1 MNKLVARLC
10 LLLLLAIAGAAS
22 GQSAVSEL
30 AEKGRL
36 FNVSRKYDS
45 ALLYADSALALNHDF
60 RDRRAGFK
68 AMRIKGR
75 ALFELKQAKKAVDL
89 YFAALAQ
96 CSQPGDSAERAH
108 ILGEIGFIYFAQ
120 GRYAESKNYYKQEI
134 ALLSSIQ
141 GPDSVGNQL
150 INLAVMHQSLGEYD
164 SATRVL
170 LQVKDILAH
179 THDSAMTG
187 YYLFNMGALYTS
199 LNRPDSA
206 RILYLQAYDIW
217 KALDNQA
224 QLFRVT
230 FNLGYYFYQ
239 KKNYGEAIKYYHL
252 SEAAANRFGS
262 KKDVAHVYGTMAE
275 SYAAMGDYRN
285 AYDNLYRYATM
296 NDSLYQEDINNYIL
310 ELDTRYQTARS
321 RETIQEQE
329 LQLRAANLTV
339 QKQKN
344 NALIAIIILIAALAL
359 GGAAFVYLTFRS
371 RVQKEVEEAKSR
383 FFANVAHEIRTPLSM
398 IQAPLEAARA
408 KTNDATLQSQLD
420 LAARNTVRLNELIN
434 QMLDISKLDA
444 AKYTLHATAGNIT
457 DFIRGMTSQYSAL
470 AKEKDI
476 DFTATC
482 EDFDST
488 VLFDRDAIEKIIS
501 NLVGNA
507 IKYTPP
513 AGSAGLQCAVT
524 ETDSSAILKIVVWD
538 SGPGIPAGEHQ
549 QIFDRFYRS
558 SSQRTG
564 ATKGAGIGLSLVRD
578 LVQLMRGTLEVT
590 SDIGHGATFTVTCP
604 LAIPVASASGG
615 NARNDDQHTVL
626 LVEDDADILSFNKG
640 QLEEEGYNVVTAT
653 NGLEATNLLQAT
665 LPDIIV
671 TDLMMPVMDGMAL
684 LKEVRANNAW
694 SHLPVIILSAKAS
707 LPARVEGITG
717 GAQAYLAKPFSP
729 AELKGLIKNQL
740 SLLAE
745 QKSRYM
751 ARSAD
756 TTIAVPERFAGT
768 DPFTQQCYK
777 LINDHLDD
785 AQLSVERLAELMNI
799 NRSHF
804 QRKIKT
810 LTGYSP
816 SELIKTIRLERAKD
830 MLLKKEGNI
839 TEVAYATGFT
849 SQSYFTRCF
858 SEHFGYPPSQ
868 VTVHV

>member
-1 MNKLVARLC
+1 MNKLVASLC
-10 LLLLLAIAGAAS
+10 FLLLVAVRFTAF
-22 GQSAVSEL
+22 GQSPIAEL

-36 FNVSRKYDS
+36 FNAAHKYDS
-45 ALLYADSALALNHDF
+45 GLLYADSALALNHDF
-60 RDRRAGFK
+60 HDRRAGFK
-68 AMRIKGR
+68 AMRIKAR
-75 ALFELKQAKKAVDL
+75 ALFGLKQAKKAIDL
-89 YFAALAQ
+89 YFAALEQ
-96 CSQPGDSAERAH
+96 CRQPGDSAERAH
-108 ILGEIGFIYFAQ
+108 ILGEIGYVFFAQ
-120 GRYAESKNYYKQEI
+120 ARYAESKNYYKQEI
-134 ALLSSIQ
+134 ELLSRIQ
-141 GPDSVGNQL
+141 GKDSVGNQL

-164 SATRVL
+164 SAALTL
-170 LQVKDILAH
+170 ALVKEILSR

-199 LNRPDSA
+199 RNQPDSA
-206 RILYLQAYDIW
+206 RTLYLQAYDIW
-217 KALDNQA
+217 KALDNQP

-230 FNLGYYFYQ
+230 FNLGYYYYQ
-239 KKNYGEAIKYYHL
+239 KKNYSEAIKYYHL
-252 SEAAANRFGS
+252 SEAAANRFGN

-296 NDSLYQEDINNYIL
+296 NDSLYQSDINNYIL
-310 ELDTRYQTARS
+310 ELDTRYQTAQS

-329 LQLRAANLTV
+329 LQLRAANLSV
-339 QKQKN
+339 QEQKN
-344 NALIAIIILIAALAL
+344 NVLIAIIILIGALAF
-359 GGAAFVYLTFRS
+359 GGAAFVYITFRS

-408 KTNDATLQSQLD
+408 KTNDAALHSQLD

-444 AKYTLHATAGNIT
+444 AQYTLHPTAGNIT
-457 DFIRGMTSQYSAL
+457 EFVQALTGQYNMQA
-470 AKEKDI
+470 AEKGI
-476 DFTATC
+476 TFSATC
-482 EDFDST
+482 DDFDRT
-488 VLFDRDAIEKIIS
+488 VLFDRDALEKIIS

-507 IKYTPP
+507 IKYTPTG
-513 AGSAGLQCAVT
+513 GSAGFECAVRERDNAT
-524 ETDSSAILKIVVWD
+524 TLSIVVWD
-538 SGPGIPAGEHQ
+538 SGPGIPASEQQ
-549 QIFDRFYRS
+549 QIFDRFYRAAP
-558 SSQRTG
+558 QRG
-564 ATKGAGIGLSLVRD
+564 GNTKGVGIGLSLVRD
-578 LVQLMRGTLEVT
+578 LVGLMGGTVSVT
-590 SDIGHGATFTVTCP
+590 SDVGNGATFTVTCP
-604 LAIPVASASGG
+604 LAIPTVPTTATSAQ
-615 NARNDDQHTVL
+615 ADEQHTVL
-626 LVEDDADILSFNKG
+626 LVEDDADILSFNKNM
-640 QLEEEGYNVVTAT
+640 LEEAGYNVWTAT
-653 NGLEATNLLQAT
+653 DGAEAQKILNDA
-665 LPDIIV
+665 LPDIVI
-671 TDLMMPVMDGMAL
+671 TDLMMPAVDGLAL
-684 LKEVRANNAW
+684 LKEIRANAGW

-707 LPARVEGITG
+707 LPARVEGMTS

-740 SLLAE
+740 SLLND
-745 QKSRYM
+745 QKAMYM
-751 ARSAD
+751 TKSAD
-756 TTIAVPERFAGT
+756 ATVPVPERFAGT

-816 SELIKTIRLERAKD
+816 SELIKSIRLERAKE

-868 VTVHV
+868 ATEHA